1 MMGSWNHA
9 CQWPVEAE
17 PQLRTWLGWAFTRN
31 GFCAPSEND
40 FTVGHTP
47 ELPEKL
53 SKYWS

>member
-31 GFCAPSEND
+31 EFCAPSENG